1 MDIKDN
7 FATNLKNIRLT
18 RGASLL
24 EFADEIGIS
33 KSTLHKIEKGDIN
46 PTLSLI
52 NQVSDN
58 LHIPATDLLLE
69 PSYTPSEL
77 VIIKRLLSDIELFVC
92 LSEEK
97 QKKVATLF
105 KEIIKELS
113 SVVPHTTDDGGTD
126 DKA

>member
-1 MDIKDN
+1 MDIKGN
-7 FATNLKNIRLT
+7 FAANLKTIRLT
-18 RGASLL
+18 KGLSLL

-33 KSTLHKIEKGDIN
+33 KSTLYKIEKGDVN

-52 NQVSDN
+52 DQVSDN
-58 LHIPATDLLLE
+58 LSIPAAELLLE

-77 VIIKRLLSDIELFVC
+77 VVIKRLLSSIDLFTQ

-105 KEIIKELS
+105 IEIVKELS
-113 SVVPHTTDDGGTD
+113 SVVPDTMDDGGSH
-126 DKA
+126 DKT